1 MDDSPMRL
9 METLFYQK
17 IMLYHD
23 LLHCFNAE
31 REALIE
37 IDLDQLW
44 KIAKEKEEVSSKINS
59 IRQEITSTINL
70 ETDEKSFDLSRIL
83 GLIPR
88 GYRTKF
94 HALYRT
100 LTTLKREAEVLR
112 KENMIFIDD
121 SLQFLD
127 EMISVITGETRAG
140 ITYNDKCHLSKSDNN
155 ILISREA

>member
-1 MDDSPMRL
+1 MDDSTVRL
-9 METLFYQK
+9 METFFYQK

-44 KIAKEKEEVSSKINS
+44 KIAKEKEAISSKINS

-70 ETDEKSFDLSRIL
+70 ETDRKSFNLSRIL

-88 GYRTKF
+88 AYSAKF
-94 HALYRT
+94 HELYRT
-100 LTTLKREAEVLR
+100 LTTLKSEAEVLR

-121 SLQFLD
+121 SLHFLD
-127 EMISVITGETRAG
+127 EMISVITGDTKAG
-140 ITYNDKCHLSKSDNN
+140 NTYNNKCHLSKSDNN